1 MILFAYSQK
10 DQVSLWAGEALKKIG
25 NFAAKGNFEGA
36 RTYVSSESMLAE
48 SVAAN
53 INSEFLDDMKTP
65 ECIIF
70 LSAHSSARGIES
82 FTVHSEGNWGS
93 EAALGSKGRSLS
105 VAAPLH
111 MLKLA
116 RIIGNSERGGSNF
129 VYEATH
135 HGPLLSTPSLFME
148 FGGGES
154 AKMKKHKAEMLADYA
169 YRILDADDY
178 HEKIV
183 VGIGGQHYSEKFT
196 RLALSKGYA
205 FAHIMPKYYCSEVEM
220 LEQAFERSFP
230 KPSAAVIEWKSI
242 KAETRNS
249 IIKKLN
255 DMGMEYEKA

>member
-1 MILFAYSQK
+1 M
-10 DQVSLWAGEALKKIG
+10 E
-25 NFAAKGNFEGA
+25 NFEKA
-36 RTYVSSESMLAE
+36 QTYISDRCMLAE
-48 SVAAN
+48 SAVSN
-53 INSEFLDDMKTP
+53 ISSEFLDNMENL

-70 LSAHSSARGIES
+70 LSAHSSAMGVES
-82 FTVHSEGNWGS
+82 FTVHSEGNWGI
-93 EAALGSKGRSLS
+93 EAALGGKGKSLS

-116 RIIGNSERGGSNF
+116 KIIGNSDRGNSNF

-135 HGPLLSTPSLFME
+135 HGPLLRTPSLFVE
-148 FGGGES
+148 FGGGPS
-154 AKMKKHKAEMLADYA
+154 AKMKKEKAEMLADYA

-178 HEKIV
+178 HEKVV

-196 RLALSKGYA
+196 RLALSRGYA
-205 FAHIMPKYYCSEVEM
+205 FAHIMPKYYCSEVGM
-220 LEQAFERSFP
+220 LEQAFERSDP

-255 DMGMEYEKA
+255 EMGMEYEKA

>member
-1 MILFAYSQK
+1 MILFACSRK
-10 DQVSLWAGEALKKIG
+10 DQVSLWAGEALKRIG
-25 NFAAKGNFEGA
+25 NFALKGSFEGA
-36 RTYVSSESMLAE
+36 QTYMSGESVLAE
-48 SVAAN
+48 SEVSN
-53 INSEFLDDMKTP
+53 LNSEFLNGMKDP

-70 LSAHSSARGIES
+70 LSAHSSAKGVES
-82 FTVHSEGNWGS
+82 FTVHSEGNWGR
-93 EAALGSKGRSLS
+93 EAALGGKGRSLS
-105 VAAPLH
+105 VAAPLY

-116 RIIGNSERGGSNF
+116 RIMGNSERGGSNF

-135 HGPLLSTPSLFME
+135 HGPLLNTPSLFME
-148 FGGGES
+148 FGGGEG
-154 AKMKKHKAEMLADYA
+154 AKMNKPKAEMLAEYA

-178 HEKIV
+178 HEKVV

-220 LEQAFERSFP
+220 LEQAFERSSP

>member
-10 DQVSLWAGEALKKIG
+10 DQVSLWAGEALKKMG
-25 NFAAKGNFEGA
+25 DFSAGERFEEA
-36 RTYVSSESMLAE
+36 LTYVSKRSLLAE
-48 SVAAN
+48 NKMSN
-53 INSEFLDDMKTP
+53 IGSEFLDDMKNV

-70 LSAHSSARGIES
+70 LSAHSSAKGVES
-82 FTVHSEGNWGS
+82 FTVHAEGNWIS
-93 EAALGSKGRSLS
+93 EASLGGKGRSLS

-135 HGPLLSTPSLFME
+135 HGPLLNTPSLFVE

-154 AKMKKHKAEMLADYA
+154 AKMKKNKAEMLADYA

-178 HEKIV
+178 HEKVV

-220 LEQAFERSFP
+220 LEQAFQRSFP

-242 KAETRNS
+242 NAEARNS

-255 DMGMEYEKA
+255 ERGMEYEKA